1 MTRNSITVPETELNV
16 TGQSEDMTVYVNL
29 TSYLPSGITW
39 ADSSFNGTVM
49 VTISIE
55 KAEQRILTIPQ
66 TSAVVVNVPDG
77 FTAELQI
84 GHNDSENFEVQV
96 IGLPENV
103 DHIRESDV
111 VGYIDMNSFMADREL
126 SGPEELQPGTYQV
139 ELLFN
144 NLNGTELVHPVN
156 AQLIIT
162 ADDEEEQ

>member
-1 MTRNSITVPETELNV
+1 M
-16 TGQSEDMTVYVNL
+16 
-29 TSYLPSGITW
+29 
-39 ADSSFNGTVM
+39 
-49 VTISIE
+49 
-55 KAEQRILTIPQ
+55 
-66 TSAVVVNVPDG
+66 
-77 FTAELQI
+77 
-84 GHNDSENFEVQV
+84 
-96 IGLPENV
+96 
-103 DHIRESDV
+103 